1 VSVSGRVASTPGAE
15 DVQEIAAE
23 SDVPN
28 NFLDRAEVVTTLDE
42 SVDTIGEP
50 VAEHDES
57 GGVLLWE
64 APY

>member
-1 VSVSGRVASTPGAE
+1 
-15 DVQEIAAE
+15 VQEIAAE